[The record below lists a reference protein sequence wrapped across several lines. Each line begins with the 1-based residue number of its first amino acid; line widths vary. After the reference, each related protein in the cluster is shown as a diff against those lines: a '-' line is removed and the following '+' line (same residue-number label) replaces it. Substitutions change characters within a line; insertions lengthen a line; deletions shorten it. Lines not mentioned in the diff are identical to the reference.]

1 MAPEAA
7 DRLAAWLADRRT
19 AQRGVVW
26 RSTARAMGRRHGRE
40 SDIRYMYQ
48 SQTVVVLKRTTTR
61 NERCFGDAASYRELM
76 PPARMSVTK

>member
-1 MAPEAA
+1 MGHGPEA
-7 DRLAAWLADRRT
+7 RT
-19 AQRGVVW
+19 GV
-26 RSTARAMGRRHGRE
+26 RYQM
-40 SDIRYMYQ
+40 YMYQ